1 MSLKKQAGAIS
12 VKQESERKANY
23 IQTDDQYSQGIVLDE
38 YNGKLSLCSANEG
51 NDGKIYLQWC
61 FPQDK
66 DKKPRPKSLPWKIT
80 LGNISQAVDILETY
94 LGVLNKMIDD
104 VPDRKVE
111 SAGLAVDDSSIP
123 F

>member
-1 MSLKKQAGAIS
+1 MI
-12 VKQESERKANY
+12 EETY

-66 DKKPRPKSLPWKIT
+66 DKNPRPKSLPWKIT
-80 LGNISQAVDILETY
+80 LGNISQAVHILETY
-94 LGVLNKMIDD
+94 LGVLNKMIDAI
-104 VPDRKVE
+104 PDRKVQSE
-111 SAGLAVDDSSIP
+111 RPAVDNPDIP